1 MRLNVYLQRAGVG
14 SRREAER
21 LVAQGRI
28 AVNGTVANATTPV
41 SEGDAVL
48 LDGRRV
54 APSMKVLPRLFLLNK
69 PLDVLVTHRDP
80 QGRRTVFD
88 LPALKPPLWR
98 KDMPRVMTVG
108 RLDVNSEGLLVLSSD
123 GPLAQ
128 AMMHP
133 KSALARVYRARVR
146 GRLTAKQIADLK
158 RGVIIDGVRYLGASF
173 VEEADLGGRS
183 NAWYRVTLHEGK
195 NREIR
200 RIFEHYGCLVNRLIR
215 IQYGPFELGTLKTGE
230 VKEVPPTRVERLLK
244 VLGGSSGPTSA
255 TDDHVGTT

>member
-21 LVAQGRI
+21 LVEQGRI
-28 AVNGTVANATTPV
+28 TINGEKATATTPV
-41 SEGDAVL
+41 VDKDIVR
-48 LDGRRV
+48 LDGTPV
-54 APSMKVLPRLFLLNK
+54 APSSKALPRLFLLNK

-80 QGRRTVFD
+80 QGRKTVFD
-88 LPALKPPLWR
+88 LPCLKPPLWQVSR
-98 KDMPRVMTVG
+98 PRVMTVG

-133 KSALARVYRARVR
+133 RAALARVYRARVK
-146 GRLTAKQIADLK
+146 GRLSDKNIEDLK
-158 RGVIIDGVRYLGASF
+158 RGVTIDGARYLGAEF
-173 VEEADLGGRS
+173 IEESERGGRS
-183 NAWYRVTLHEGK
+183 NAWYRITLHEGK

-200 RIFEHYGCLVNRLIR
+200 KIFEHYGCLVNRLIR

-230 VKEVPPTRVERLLK
+230 LREVPAAEVVRLMTALAQ
-244 VLGGSSGPTSA
+244 GPA
-255 TDDHVGTT
+255 DR